1 MEKMNEWKDLT
12 LESFKSMG
20 NNIGTVVP
28 NLLGALM
35 ILLGGWLITKLVLVI
50 LKKFLLLTKVDRFTE
65 KVGAMDIFGNNE
77 VKFKISAVILSFVKW
92 IMLLGFMIV
101 AADIMSWAIVSSEI
115 GNLLRYLP
123 KLFSAI
129 VLFGIGL
136 YIANFIK
143 KTILGVFG
151 SFQLAGARII
161 GTVVFYIIMVF
172 IAVTALNQAGIDT
185 TIITNNITII
195 LGSVLLALSIGFGL
209 GSKDVIADLLKTFYA
224 RKNYAP
230 GDRIRFNDIEGV
242 IETIDNISMTLKTE
256 KGKTVI
262 PIKEITGNTIE
273 VLS

>member
-161 GTVVFYIIMVF
+161 GTAVFYIIMVF
-172 IAVTALNQAGIDT
+172 MAVTALNQAGIDT

-242 IETIDNISMTLKTE
+242 IETIDNISMTLRTE

>member
-1 MEKMNEWKDLT
+1 MNEWKDLT

-161 GTVVFYIIMVF
+161 GTAVFYIIMVF

-242 IETIDNISMTLKTE
+242 IETIDNISMTLRTE